1 MIDFAAPKMVV
12 FCQHGLLA
20 TPGAWVSN
28 LPDNSLAFI
37 LADAGYDVWMGSSRG
52 STRAKKHVT
61 LNPDSTEFWDFR

>member
-52 STRAKKHVT
+52 STWAKKHMT
-61 LNPDSTEFWDFR
+61 LNPDSKEFWDFR